1 MVTGHVLGN
10 TELAPAVEHVDKGD
24 VGYSRSGW
32 GICVLV
38 MNYLCTNALILLH
51 LE

>member
-1 MVTGHVLGN
+1 MTEHVLGN
-10 TELAPAVEHVDKGD
+10 IELAPAVEHIDKGD
-24 VGYSRSGW
+24 VGYRRSGCR
-32 GICVLV
+32 ICLLV

>member
-1 MVTGHVLGN
+1 MTGRVLGN
-10 TELAPAVEHVDKGD
+10 TELAPAVEHIDKGD
-24 VGYSRSGW
+24 VGYSRSGS
-32 GICVLV
+32 GICLLV

>member
-10 TELAPAVEHVDKGD
+10 TELAPAVEYIDKGN
-24 VGYSRSGW
+24 VGYRRSGW
-32 GICVLV
+32 GICLLV